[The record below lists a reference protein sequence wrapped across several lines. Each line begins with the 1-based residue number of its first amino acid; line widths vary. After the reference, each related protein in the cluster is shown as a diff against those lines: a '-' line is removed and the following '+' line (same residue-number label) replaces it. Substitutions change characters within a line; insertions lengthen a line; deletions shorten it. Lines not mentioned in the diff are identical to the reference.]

1 MKTKKFFYLIGILV
15 LMMTAVSPAAAV
27 SGPDVAQEQPPGP
40 AWPADGQKQVFL
52 PAVIRYVPTF
62 TVSGQVKDSHDV
74 PLGGVTIAERTGTV
88 ATTNSSGVYSLKV
101 EQGPQY
107 LSVSKEGYQMDPYLA
122 PVNVTKNMNN
132 LNFTGVAGCSDPIP
146 NPSFESLYYYWNPI
160 SGSAGGYTP
169 YYSSIQANSGFYSG
183 FTGIPI
189 ATPAYPN
196 AVSWSRWRSHDI
208 VIPDA
213 ATSADVSLYYWPQ
226 TTESVVRADA
236 PMPDLVGI
244 NTESPNVPSFVGD
257 FQYLAVI
264 DASTNVILET
274 LMQVR
279 LNDQAW
285 DASGLLS
292 MLNWHGRTV
301 KLEFGVYNDGYGGQT
316 LAYFDDVIA
325 TVCSDDITISG
336 CQNLLLSS
344 DFESGTDWEI
354 RPANVPSVYTTT
366 VSHSTSHSM
375 LSGIPVGI
383 ANPFPGWFTTSEFYQ
398 NTSALIPGNATSA
411 VLKMYVL
418 PRSSDLWGYHLAE
431 QAALDASLEGPN
443 APDAVESQYG
453 FIGPSI
459 ANSADPVTTYT
470 PALFKWYPI
479 DSYYWLYREFDLLN
493 GNFAYLNLR
502 GKSIAV
508 LFGAINDGYNGNTA
522 LYVDDVTLDV
532 CAP

>member
-1 MKTKKFFYLIGILV
+1 MNPKKFFYLIGILV
-15 LMMTAVSPAAAV
+15 FMMTVVSPAAAI
-27 SGPDVAQEQPPGP
+27 SGPGIAQEQLPGP
-40 AWPADGQKQVFL
+40 NWPTDGQNHVFL
-52 PAVIRYVPTF
+52 PAVVRQLRTF
-62 TVSGQVKDSHDV
+62 NVSGQVKDAQDH
-74 PLGGVTIAERTGTV
+74 PLSGVIIVNRLGQDT
-88 ATTNSSGVYSLKV
+88 TTNSSGVYHLAV
-101 EQGPQY
+101 EEGKQY
-107 LSVSKEGYQMDPYLA
+107 LSVSKVGYQMTPYVA
-122 PVNVTKNMNN
+122 PVNVTGNMNN
-132 LNFTGVAGCSDPIP
+132 LNFTGVAGCSGPIP
-146 NPSFESLYYYWNPI
+146 NPSFESLNYYWNPI
-160 SGSAGGYTP
+160 SGSANGYTP
-169 YYSSIQANSGFYSG
+169 YYSSVQANTGFYSG

-196 AVSWSRWRSHDI
+196 VVSWSRWRSHEI

-213 ATSADVSLYYWPQ
+213 ATSADVDIYYWPQ
-226 TTESVVRADA
+226 TSESVVRADS
-236 PMPDLVGI
+236 PMPSLVGFD
-244 NTESPNVPSFVGD
+244 TESPDMPSFVGD

-279 LNDQAW
+279 ANDQAW
-285 DASGLLS
+285 VSSGTLS

-301 KLEFGVYNDGYGGQT
+301 KLEFGVYNDGSGGQT
-316 LAYFDDVIA
+316 LAYYDDVTV
-325 TVCSDDITISG
+325 TVCSDDITLSG

-344 DFESGTDWEI
+344 DFESGTDWVI
-354 RPANVPSVYTTT
+354 RPANVPSVYTTDY
-366 VSHSTSHSM
+366 SHSTSQSM
-375 LSGIPVGI
+375 QSGIPIGD
-383 ANPFPGWFTTSEFYQ
+383 ANPFPGWYTTSEFYQ
-398 NTSALIPGNATSA
+398 NTSVLIPGNATYA

-459 ANSADPVTTYT
+459 ANAADPVTTYT
-470 PALFKWYPI
+470 PALFKWYPV
-479 DSYYWLYREFDLLN
+479 DSYYWLYREFDLLS
-493 GNFAYLNLR
+493 GDFDYLNLR

-522 LYVDDVTLDV
+522 LYVDDVSLDV